1 MKTVSTIKLARV
13 SGIAIAVALFA
24 VLTSEVKAETA
35 FKGGASQLTRRT
47 APVTS
52 AYKPMGCAKCNDEF
66 VTRKDVTARGANK
79 PDITVARHLCAGC
92 ATTSTTVGQGK
103 AKHEVTTH
111 KCASGAPGC
120 CSTKSGS

>member
-1 MKTVSTIKLARV
+1 MKTVSTIKLVRV

-24 VLTSEVKAETA
+24 VLAGEVKAEIA
-35 FKGGASQLTRRT
+35 FKGGATQLTGRA

-52 AYKPMGCAKCNDEF
+52 AYKAMGCAKCKDQF

-79 PDITVARHLCAGC
+79 PDVTVARHLCAGC
-92 ATTSTTVGQGK
+92 DTAMTTVGQGK
-103 AKHEVTTH
+103 GKHEVVTH
-111 KCASGAPGC
+111 KCAAGAPDC

>member
-13 SGIAIAVALFA
+13 TGIAIAVALFA
-24 VLTSEVKAETA
+24 VLASEVKAEIA
-35 FKGGASQLTRRT
+35 FKGGASQLTGRT
-47 APVTS
+47 ATVTS
-52 AYKPMGCAKCNDEF
+52 SYKPMNCAKCNDQF

-79 PDITVARHLCAGC
+79 PDVTVARHLCAGC
-92 ATTSTTVGQGK
+92 DTTMATVGQGK

-120 CSTKSGS
+120 CSAKSGS